1 MNGLACGGE
10 AVREGPAYQRVAEEL
25 REGIRS
31 GTYPP
36 GSRLPTIAEL
46 CRAHGVSEIVIRQA
60 IALLRTEGLVDTRR
74 GGGTVVRTRP
84 PVRRRAVERYR
95 AGTPAEAGP
104 ATSFT
109 ADHSLDWPDYRLTAR
124 YSRVAAD
131 EELAGMFAVQPGTE
145 LLRRQFLFYAREAP
159 EQISINFLPWRLVG
173 GTPVA
178 DPAREPWPGGTP
190 AQLAYLGHP
199 ATRVEESVTAR
210 MPTQAEIHQLL
221 VAQGTP
227 VFSILRR
234 MFSGD
239 QVLEVCRHIVI
250 PADRVVLDYRI
261 DL

>member
-1 MNGLACGGE
+1 MQ
-10 AVREGPAYQRVAEEL
+10 EGPAYQRVAEEL
-25 REGIRS
+25 RHGVRS

-46 CRAHGVSEIVIRQA
+46 CRTHGVSEIVIRHA
-60 IALLRTEGLVDTRR
+60 VALLRIEGMVDTRR
-74 GGGTVVRTRP
+74 GGGTVVRMRP
-84 PVRRRAVERYR
+84 PVRRRALERYR
-95 AGTPAEAGP
+95 PETYAGADP

-109 ADHSLDWPDYRLTAR
+109 EDHLIGWPEYRLTAR
-124 YSRVAAD
+124 YARVTAD
-131 EELAGMFAVQPGTE
+131 EELAAMFAVPPGTE

-159 EQISINFLPWRLVG
+159 EQISVNFLPWRLVD

-178 DPAREPWPGGTP
+178 DPSSEPWPGGTR

-210 MPTQAEIHQLL
+210 MPTQAEVHQLL

-227 VFSILRR
+227 VFAILRR
-234 MFSGD
+234 MFSGE

-250 PADRVVLDYRI
+250 PADRVILDYRI